1 MNTGFLTIEG
11 TVLKKCDS
19 NAAGKIVIPEGVTKI
34 GERAFGTCWKLTEI
48 IIPKSVTEIGV
59 DAFGGCFSLA
69 EIVIPKSVTKIGDRA
84 FDGCSSLTEIVIPK
98 GVTKIGE
105 YAFYGCS
112 SLTEIVIPNSVTKIG
127 NSAFQGCSSLT
138 EIVIPEGVTEIS
150 AGAFEGCTSL
160 ESIVVDSNNKVY
172 DSRNNC
178 NAIIQTESNTLIAGC
193 KNTIIPEGVTV
204 IGKEAFQ
211 NCTSLT
217 EIVIPESVTEIGEG
231 AFRYC
236 KSLTEIVIPES
247 VTKIGKEAFSW
258 CESLKKV
265 SMPERFKGK
274 EYEILDRYRYPRPEI
289 HFQSSSKVTSS
300 PKATSKDKNGDKK
313 EKMCLEYLKEK
324 YRYSVYEDNYLR
336 PEIVETADIVLIN
349 TRNNRWSL
357 LDPSSG
363 CSGEEL
369 KFVFTYVNRKPHFN
383 FSLDVWDNVPHDLK
397 YTKICVKF
405 NQKVIIVDETYVS
418 DSISVLYDK
427 SYCSLRISKEDGM
440 EILKNIRDLY
450 ISIKSP
456 TYSYEGWAKVD
467 IDDAAIEYML
477 DPVAATDEL
486 IDTLYKNAVAHKIKK
501 YESNIRSIKFEITE
515 KDGSL
520 VMNSNFINLLD
531 GKVSSV
537 NKLRH
542 YVKISGQKST
552 VLNAIDEILNTPNI
566 SEIKKEI
573 SEHPGKVEKKA
584 KFAFRIILIIALVFT
599 IPAALLEMWWLII
612 GAIVIEVVFLNK
624 YSIAVPLSPEA
635 TKLIDRVNKIKYKY

>member
-11 TVLKKCDS
+11 TVLKKC
-19 NAAGKIVIPEGVTKI
+19 ARGVTGKIIIPEGVTKI
-34 GERAFGTCWKLTEI
+34 YFSAFMGCKSLTEI
-48 IIPKSVTEIGV
+48 IIPNSVTEIGAT
-59 DAFGGCFSLA
+59 AFANCTSLTKVVIPENVTEIYVGAFSGCTSLESIVVYSNNKVYDSRNNCNA
-69 EIVIPKSVTKIGDRA
+69 IIKTESNTLIAGCKNTIIPNDVTRIEIMAFQFCTSLTEIVIPKSVTKIG
-84 FDGCSSLTEIVIPK
+84 I
-98 GVTKIGE
+98 
-105 YAFYGCS
+105 
-112 SLTEIVIPNSVTKIG
+112 
-127 NSAFQGCSSLT
+127 SAFQGCSSLT
-138 EIVIPEGVTEIS
+138 EIVIPE
-150 AGAFEGCTSL
+150 
-160 ESIVVDSNNKVY
+160 
-172 DSRNNC
+172 
-178 NAIIQTESNTLIAGC
+178 
-193 KNTIIPEGVTV
+193 
-204 IGKEAFQ
+204 
-211 NCTSLT
+211 
-217 EIVIPESVTEIGEG
+217 SVTEIDSG
-231 AFRYC
+231 AF
-236 KSLTEIVIPES
+236 K
-247 VTKIGKEAFSW
+247 K
-258 CESLKKV
+258 CELLKKV
-265 SMPERFKGK
+265 SMPELFKGK
-274 EYEILDRYRYPRPEI
+274 EGYIFGEHIPAEI

-300 PKATSKDKNGDKK
+300 PKATSKDENRDEK

-336 PEIVETADIVLIN
+336 PEIVETAHIVLIN

-369 KFVFTYVNRKPHFN
+369 GFGITYVNRKPHFN

-418 DSISVLYDK
+418 NSISVLYDQ

-456 TYSYEGWAKVD
+456 TYSYEGRAKAD

-486 IDTLYKNAVAHKIKK
+486 IDTLYKNAVAHKINK

-537 NKLRH
+537 NELRH
-542 YVKISGQKST
+542 YVKISGQEST

-566 SEIKKEI
+566 SKIKKEI
-573 SEHPGKVEKKA
+573 SENPGKVEKKA
-584 KFAFRIILIIALVFT
+584 KFAFRTILIIALVFT
-599 IPAALLEMWWLII
+599 IPAALLEMWWLCIV
-612 GAIVIEVVFLNK
+612 GFVIEVVFGIK